1 MIDKPENAMVG
12 CKNGCGMFFRNAQL
26 LYRLSEYYANA
37 IVHWLIF
44 AKRMRKVLRRTGFNG
59 ITKFGLQL
67 RIKAEQRRYF
77 ALPSEEFPIVA
88 NPELI

>member
-1 MIDKPENAMVG
+1 
-12 CKNGCGMFFRNAQL
+12 
-26 LYRLSEYYANA
+26 
-37 IVHWLIF
+37 
-44 AKRMRKVLRRTGFNG
+44 MRKVLRRTGFNG